1 MKEGAFAYSFE
12 SYSSG
17 AEICRRVLREIKN
30 ANRVEM
36 MVGSPD
42 LPYPFTCV
50 IETDDMD
57 ALDKELVEWHRH
69 VPRPDEIG
77 LRDTDM
83 LLDEGQSLLRKETW
97 VSPFYGG
104 EPFKIYWW

>member
-1 MKEGAFAYSFE
+1 MKEKGAFAYSFE
-12 SYSSG
+12 SYNLG
-17 AEICRRVLREIKN
+17 AEVCRRALREVKN

-50 IETDDMD
+50 IESDDMD
-57 ALDKELVEWHRH
+57 ALDKELVEWHRF
-69 VPRPDEIG
+69 VPRPNEIG
-77 LRDTDM
+77 LRNTDM

-104 EPFKIYWW
+104 EPVKVW